1 MSVFASVLNKLTS
14 VVHITRMINSFSAS
28 LTSLSTKPTL
38 ELLRVREWASLREKS
53 EYDQVLLATRTRDEL
68 FSFRSMQK

>member
-38 ELLRVREWASLREKS
+38 ELLRVRGWASLREKS